1 MYESQSQ
8 HREQVKKVWYYHS
21 LVGHSRTALYQYK
34 MRIDVIMSVERH
46 HTYYLFP
53 TKPQKIV
60 YLFAKEVLA
69 HGHMHTCTWEKI

>member
-1 MYESQSQ
+1 MCESQSQ
-8 HREQVKKVWYYHS
+8 HREHVKKVWYYD
-21 LVGHSRTALYQYK
+21 SRTASYHMQYK